1 MKKQNSLQFKAISI
15 ISFIFILLISIV
27 TIICYTNSKKSILSS
42 LENSGKQIVTI
53 HAQNLSS
60 WVKSRLSQVEVIA
73 NTELVANMNYDQ
85 ILAYFQREQ
94 KNYNGIF
101 NSLGI
106 GDTKGKL
113 ILQNNVVLDIN
124 SESTFPM
131 VMQGKEIISNPFQ
144 DKQNPSDWI
153 ISMECPVKDVK
164 SNNVVGLVSGACLV
178 STVFKEN
185 TSFHLG
191 KTDKVY
197 ILNKDGTVLFHP
209 DSKLINNSNF
219 LKGSNSEYSSLIKQA
234 ISKDSFSGQF
244 KDNNETKILFSSKV
258 EGTDWY
264 LFLEVPT
271 KEYMESVN
279 SLLYSSIIA
288 AIFAIVLLIIILT
301 FLMKY
306 FFNSLLKVSTIAEKV
321 AEGDLVNYLPET
333 SDELGRFN
341 ATFNKMIENL
351 KGIILKVRN
360 VSDVVSQSSKD
371 YKEISFKVVEGGK
384 NIQESIVNLAAG
396 AKITAD
402 EISNIT
408 TYVSDMEKQSKE
420 LVEISVNIDNM
431 ILETRDSTFNGSKN
445 LNSAVDLLN
454 NMKESILLSSK
465 VITKLSEKSKNI
477 ENITTAIASISEQ
490 TNLLALNASIE
501 AARAG
506 EQGKG
511 FSVVA
516 EEIRKLAEQS
526 SNSTQEISKEVLQI
540 QDQVLE
546 AATTMKESINYMELG
561 TGSIGNI
568 SSIFNQ
574 IESEIEG
581 VKNVSSNVSEIAKR
595 LLNENENIY
604 KAISNTSAIS
614 EEAAAN
620 TASAEEIVNEQEKM
634 FLVLETA
641 SKELENLSVV
651 LFNEISKFKI
661 EK

>member
-42 LENSGKQIVTI
+42 LENSGKQTVTI

-634 FLVLETA
+634 FLELETA

>member
-1 MKKQNSLQFKAISI
+1 MKRQNSLQFKAISV

-42 LENSGKQIVTI
+42 LENSGKQTVAI

-73 NTELVANMNYDQ
+73 NTELVSNMNYDQ
-85 ILAYFQREQ
+85 ILPYFQREQ

-113 ILQNNVVLDIN
+113 ILQNNVVIDIS

-164 SNNVVGLVSGACLV
+164 NNNILGVVSGACLV

-185 TSFHLG
+185 TNFHLG

-197 ILNKDGTVLFHP
+197 ILNKDGAVLFHP

-219 LKGSNSEYSSLIKQA
+219 LKGSNNEYSSLVRQA
-234 ISKDSFSGQF
+234 ISKENFSGQF
-244 KDNNETKILFSSKV
+244 KDNNETKMLFSSKV

-279 SLLYSSIIA
+279 SLLYSSTIA
-288 AIFAIVLLIIILT
+288 ATFAIILLIIILT

-306 FFNSLLKVSTIAEKV
+306 FFNRLLNVSIIAEKV
-321 AEGDLVNYLPET
+321 AEGDLANYLPET

-341 ATFNKMIENL
+341 STFNKMIENL
-351 KGIILKVRN
+351 KGIIIKVRN
-360 VSDVVSQSSKD
+360 VSEVVSQSSKE
-371 YKEISFKVVEGGK
+371 YKEISLKVVEGGK
-384 NIQESIVNLAAG
+384 NIQESIVNLALG
-396 AKITAD
+396 AKRTAD

-408 TYVSDMEKQSKE
+408 TYISDMEKQSEE
-420 LVEISVNIDNM
+420 LVEISLNIDNM
-431 ILETRDSTFNGSKN
+431 ILETRDSTYNGSKN
-445 LNSAVDLLN
+445 LNSTVDLLN

-465 VITKLSEKSKNI
+465 VITKLSERSKNI
-477 ENITTAIASISEQ
+477 ENITTAIASISQQ

-506 EQGKG
+506 EQGRG

-516 EEIRKLAEQS
+516 EEIRKLAGQS
-526 SNSTQEISKEVLQI
+526 ANSTEEISKEIMQI
-540 QDQVLE
+540 QHQVLE
-546 AATTMKESINYMELG
+546 ASTTMKESIGYMEAG

-568 SSIFNQ
+568 SSIFKEIENK
-574 IESEIEG
+574 IES
-581 VKNVSSNVSEIAKR
+581 VKSVSSNVAEIAKR

-604 KAISNTSAIS
+604 KAISNTSAVS
-614 EEAAAN
+614 EEAVAN
-620 TASAEEIVNEQEKM
+620 TSSAEETVNEQEKM
-634 FLVLETA
+634 FLELAAA
-641 SKELENLSVV
+641 SKELEGLSGV
-651 LFNEISKFKI
+651 LYNELSRFKI
-661 EK
+661 N

>member
-1 MKKQNSLQFKAISI
+1 
-15 ISFIFILLISIV
+15 
-27 TIICYTNSKKSILSS
+27 
-42 LENSGKQIVTI
+42 
-53 HAQNLSS
+53 
-60 WVKSRLSQVEVIA
+60 
-73 NTELVANMNYDQ
+73 
-85 ILAYFQREQ
+85 
-94 KNYNGIF
+94 
-101 NSLGI
+101 
-106 GDTKGKL
+106 
-113 ILQNNVVLDIN
+113 
-124 SESTFPM
+124 
-131 VMQGKEIISNPFQ
+131 
-144 DKQNPSDWI
+144 
-153 ISMECPVKDVK
+153 
-164 SNNVVGLVSGACLV
+164 
-178 STVFKEN
+178 
-185 TSFHLG
+185 
-191 KTDKVY
+191 
-197 ILNKDGTVLFHP
+197 
-209 DSKLINNSNF
+209 
-219 LKGSNSEYSSLIKQA
+219 
-234 ISKDSFSGQF
+234 
-244 KDNNETKILFSSKV
+244 
-258 EGTDWY
+258 
-264 LFLEVPT
+264 
-271 KEYMESVN
+271 
-279 SLLYSSIIA
+279 
-288 AIFAIVLLIIILT
+288 
-301 FLMKY
+301 
-306 FFNSLLKVSTIAEKV
+306 
-321 AEGDLVNYLPET
+321 
-333 SDELGRFN
+333 
-341 ATFNKMIENL
+341 MIENL
-351 KGIILKVRN
+351 KGIILKSRN

-371 YKEISFKVVEGGK
+371 YKKISFKVVEGGK

-465 VITKLSEKSKNI
+465 VITKLSERSKNI

-546 AATTMKESINYMELG
+546 AATTMKESINYMESG

-568 SSIFNQ
+568 SNIFKQ
-574 IESEIEG
+574 IENEIES
-581 VKNVSSNVSEIAKR
+581 VKNVSSNVSQIAKR

-634 FLVLETA
+634 FLELETA
-641 SKELENLSVV
+641 SKELEDLSVV

-661 EK
+661 GK